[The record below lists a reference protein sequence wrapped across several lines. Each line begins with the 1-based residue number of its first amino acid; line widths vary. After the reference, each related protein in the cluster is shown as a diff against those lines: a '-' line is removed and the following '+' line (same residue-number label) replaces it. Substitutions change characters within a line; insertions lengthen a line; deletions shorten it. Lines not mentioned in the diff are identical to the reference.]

1 MVNVV
6 NMRIAIVERF
16 VSFCIENMIEK
27 NDCKIDIDNKTIIV
41 NNNAF
46 WVGDKFEFDVI
57 IYKNDYFLFMK
68 KYEFLL
74 VFSSNCNFDK
84 LCFIFGEFY
93 FFMGSGCFFSFGGGF
108 FLW

>member
-1 MVNVV
+1 MIKITTHIINVV

-46 WVGDKFEFDVI
+46 
-57 IYKNDYFLFMK
+57 
-68 KYEFLL
+68 
-74 VFSSNCNFDK
+74 
-84 LCFIFGEFY
+84 
-93 FFMGSGCFFSFGGGF
+93 
-108 FLW
+108 